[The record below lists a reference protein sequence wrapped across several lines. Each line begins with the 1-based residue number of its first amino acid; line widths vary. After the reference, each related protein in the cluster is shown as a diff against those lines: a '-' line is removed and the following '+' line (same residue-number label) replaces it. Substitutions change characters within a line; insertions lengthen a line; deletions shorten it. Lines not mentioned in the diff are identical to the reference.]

1 MDEISFGKFVSKDKL
16 NRILALDIGD
26 KRIGAAFSDPFGIF
40 VSKSELILREND
52 KKALDTIEK
61 LCVENNV
68 QKIVIGV
75 PYNMDGSFGFQAKK
89 NVEFIEPLKEKFE
102 IVYWDERLTSYQAE
116 EALKLEKVSFSKN
129 KGLVDMRSACII
141 LEDYLG
147 EQ

>member
-1 MDEISFGKFVSKDKL
+1 MGTDKL

-26 KRIGAAFSDPFGIF
+26 KRIGVAFSDPFGLF

-52 KKALDTIEK
+52 KKALEAIEK
-61 LCVENNV
+61 LCVEYNV
-68 QKIVIGV
+68 QKIVVGV

-89 NVEFIEPLKEKFE
+89 NVDFIEPLREKFE
-102 IVYWDERLTSYQAE
+102 IIYWDERLTSFQAE
-116 EALKLEKVSFSKN
+116 EVLKLQKVKFTKN
-129 KGLVDMRSACII
+129 KGLVDMKSACII

>member
-1 MDEISFGKFVSKDKL
+1 MGKDKL

-40 VSKSELILREND
+40 VSRSELILREND
-52 KKALDTIEK
+52 KKALAAIEK
-61 LCVENNV
+61 LCIENNV

-102 IVYWDERLTSYQAE
+102 IVYQDERLTSFQAE
-116 EALKLEKVSFSKN
+116 EALKNEKVGFSKN

>member
-147 EQ
+147 E

>member
-1 MDEISFGKFVSKDKL
+1 MDNKL

-26 KRIGAAFSDPFGIF
+26 KRIGAAFSDPFGLF

-52 KKALDTIEK
+52 KKALDLIEK
-61 LCVENNV
+61 LCIENNV
-68 QKIVIGV
+68 QKILIGV

-89 NVEFIEPLKEKFE
+89 NVEFIEPLKEKYE
-102 IVYWDERLTSYQAE
+102 IIYRDERLTSFQAE
-116 EALKLEKVSFSKN
+116 EALKLEGAKYTKN

>member
-129 KGLVDMRSACII
+129 KGLVDMRSACIM

-147 EQ
+147 E